1 MTPELSSTF
10 VYTGCAKDL
19 WMEILERYSQS
30 NAPMVFQLKLEIMR
44 TMQGNLSVTAYYSK
58 LKKCWDELQY
68 MNGVPACTC
77 GALGKCTCRVLD
89 RMKELESQDK
99 LMQFLAN
106 LNGEYD
112 SVKSQILSSDP
123 LPSVSKAYYT
133 VLQVEKQKQIGS
145 TVPESTAFMAGFGT
159 KGNTNHRASYS
170 EKRDNSKGMSVEK
183 KLCSHCNKTGHL
195 FVGCF
200 EIIGYPDWYKGKH
213 NKRSQG
219 YSSRVASHVDR
230 GQNFT
235 PLDHDEEESIEKYD
249 HLDPKFVKAMCSE
262 MMKVF
267 KSKMPTPN
275 ITNFSGISYV
285 NLVAHTFDKHEWILD
300 TGATDHM
307 IPHLEIMSDI
317 RKLNKPVLVKLPDG
331 SMKKVIQCG
340 NVYIAPG
347 FMLQDVLHVSE
358 FRFNLLSV
366 SKIAAQK
373 NLTAFFDD
381 SQCALLDQSKT
392 VIAVK

>member
-1 MTPELSSTF
+1 MAEEANSQEANLQLLAKFAQMTQTQGALQSDPLS
-10 VYTGCAKDL
+10 L
-19 WMEILERYSQS
+19 S
-30 NAPMVFQLKLEIMR
+30 NSDNP

-145 TVPESTAFMAGFGT
+145 TVPESTALMAGLGA
-159 KGNTNHRASYS
+159 KGNTNHRTSYS
-170 EKRDNSKGMSVEK
+170 EKRDNSKE
-183 KLCSHCNKTGHL
+183 
-195 FVGCF
+195 CF
-200 EIIGYPDWYKGKH
+200 EIIGYPDWYKGKQ

-230 GQNFT
+230 GQNST
-235 PLDHDEEESIEKYD
+235 PLDHDEEESVEKYD

-275 ITNFSGISYV
+275 ITNFSEYEYSFDPLELPVCLNGR
-285 NLVAHTFDKHEWILD
+285 NL
-300 TGATDHM
+300 M
-307 IPHLEIMSDI
+307 M
-317 RKLNKPVLVKLPDG
+317 LN
-331 SMKKVIQCG
+331 
-340 NVYIAPG
+340 YIEDRIWKRIHG
-347 FMLQDVLHVSE
+347 WKE
-358 FRFNLLSV
+358 KLLSV
-366 SKIAAQK
+366 AAKDVLIKIGCSSHTCLCIIMFQIAQK
-373 NLTAFFDD
+373 
-381 SQCALLDQSKT
+381 SSG
-392 VIAVK
+392 